1 MCGGFGIFIPP
12 WRWLKMSNEPKAM
25 REIHEIR
32 ERMYEE
38 EKNLSTEELVIKIHN
53 AAEEFKRK
61 YGLKF
66 KKAANAR

>member
-1 MCGGFGIFIPP
+1 MY
-12 WRWLKMSNEPKAM
+12 KEPKAM

-38 EKNLSTEELVIKIHN
+38 MKNMTNEEKLEYIHKG
-53 AAEEFKRK
+53 AEEAKRK

-66 KKAANAR
+66 RKPAHVK